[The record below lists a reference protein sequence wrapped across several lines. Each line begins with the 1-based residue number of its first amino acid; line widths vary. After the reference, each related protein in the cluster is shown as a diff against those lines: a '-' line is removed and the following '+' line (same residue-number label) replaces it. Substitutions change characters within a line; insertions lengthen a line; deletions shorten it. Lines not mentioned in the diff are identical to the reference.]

1 MDITNLVQGALT
13 SEALFFAGSPQTA
26 LGMVTFLN
34 VLVGYVVL
42 LFWRKKI
49 NQVEFIAVLAIGFI
63 VVQFVIKLYALGG
76 H

>member
-13 SEALFFAGSPQTA
+13 SEALFFAGSPSTA

-34 VLVGYVVL
+34 VLVGYVVV
-42 LFWRKKI
+42 LFLRKKI
-49 NQVEFIAVLAIGFI
+49 NQMEFLLVLGIGF
-63 VVQFVIKLYALGG
+63 VVVNFVLKLYTLGG